1 MNDLSYT
8 GFEQGPIRPP
18 SEARSLLIRVTR
30 NCPWNRCT
38 FCPVYKG
45 SKFSRRITRHVLQ
58 DIDRV
63 HHYVEKLKDIESLPS
78 IPRQDLIT
86 QLQVPGDDL
95 DIFAASC
102 NFVLAGMRSVF
113 LQDANSLILKPE
125 ELIHIVSH
133 IQRCFPEI
141 ERITSYARAST
152 VAKIPDQ
159 HIETLFASGLN
170 RIHIGME
177 SGSDKVLKQVHKGC
191 NKATLIDA
199 GKKVKNSGMELSY
212 YYMPGL
218 GGKELSSEHARESAD
233 VLNLVQP
240 DFIRIRSLAL
250 PPGAE
255 ITEQCISNTFEKL
268 NELETC
274 RELLEFLQHL
284 KDIPSILR
292 SDHILN
298 LLIEIDG
305 SLATERRRFIEVTN
319 RFLDLSAYDQMVF
332 IVGRRTDRI
341 YSLADLQQP
350 SIYRECKTACK
361 RFGVTPENVD
371 LIAERITSRY
381 I

>member
-1 MNDLSYT
+1 MSESSYR

-45 SKFSRRITRHVLQ
+45 QKYSKRPLDHVLR
-58 DIDRV
+58 DIDSVFR
-63 HHYVEKLKDIESLPS
+63 YVEKLKTIEHLLSV
-78 IPRQDLIT
+78 PRQELLT
-86 QLQVPGDDL
+86 RLSVPADEL
-95 DIFAASC
+95 DVFASTC
-102 NFVLAGMRSVF
+102 NFALSGMRSVF
-113 LQDANSLILKPE
+113 LQDANSLIIKPE
-125 ELIHIVSH
+125 ELIRIVSH
-133 IQRCFPEI
+133 LRSRFPEVK
-141 ERITSYARAST
+141 RITSYARAGT
-152 VAKIPDQ
+152 VAKIDD
-159 HIETLFASGLN
+159 EELKALFASGLN

-177 SGSDKVLKQVHKGC
+177 SGSDKVLKQVSKGC
-191 NKATLIDA
+191 TKAALIEA
-199 GKKVKNSGMELSY
+199 GRRVRASGMELSY

-250 PPGAE
+250 PPGAQL
-255 ITEQCISNTFEKL
+255 TKQCMCGDFEKPG
-268 NELETC
+268 ELDTC
-274 RELLEFLQHL
+274 RELREFFLHL
-284 KDIPSILR
+284 NDIPSIIR

-305 SLATERRRFIEVTN
+305 SLATERQHFIEVTN
-319 RFLDLSAYDQMVF
+319 RFLELSSYDQMVF

-341 YSLADLQQP
+341 YSLADLASP
-350 SIYRECKTACK
+350 AIYRDCETACG
-361 RFGVTPENVD
+361 RLGVTPENVD
-371 LIAERITSRY
+371 RITARIASRY